1 MRQLALLPGATPG
14 VDAMPPI
21 QGVVQRMEWLL
32 SQKIYRV
39 HSSTTNEQFTS
50 KAARVEGME
59 HLAATLSEAAG
70 FSSMPEVLRYA
81 KERGIVV
88 ATEGD
93 ALSRLQ
99 QLAASKRK
107 NQNMVHPSVPA
118 EWRHQYY

>member
-1 MRQLALLPGATPG
+1 MRQLALLPGATLG
-14 VDAMPPI
+14 VDATPPI
-21 QGVVQRMEWLL
+21 QGVVQRMERLL
-32 SQKIYRV
+32 AQKIYRV
-39 HSSTTNEQFTS
+39 HSSAANEHFAS
-50 KAARVEGME
+50 EAARVEGME

-70 FSSMPEVLRYA
+70 FSSMPEALRYA

-88 ATEGD
+88 AAEGD

-99 QLAASKRK
+99 RLAASERK

>member
-1 MRQLALLPGATPG
+1 M
-14 VDAMPPI
+14 
-21 QGVVQRMEWLL
+21 
-32 SQKIYRV
+32 
-39 HSSTTNEQFTS
+39 HSSAANEQFTS
-50 KAARVEGME
+50 EAARVEGME

-70 FSSMPEVLRYA
+70 FSSMPEALRYA

-88 ATEGD
+88 AAEGD

-99 QLAASKRK
+99 RLAASERK